1 MGRKPHISHS
11 ISNIAKDTVQTA
23 NDAHELRKAQSIL
36 LPALF
41 SLDLVATGIVIGRSK
56 PSVCRLQAE
65 FRANCAGTHIAPKMR
80 GGRRRQNMSL
90 EQEAQLLEPF
100 FQKARKGKP
109 FVVAD
114 IHKAYQTAIG
124 KKVPAS
130 TIYRILARHGW
141 RPLHSERSM
150 DKCFLIPQSSIFF
163 LFYREAKSFGLTA
176 FIS

>member
-1 MGRKPHISHS
+1 MGRKPHISQF
-11 ISNIAKDTVQTA
+11 ISDCAKQKVQTA
-23 NDAHELRKAQSIL
+23 NDVHELRKAQSIL

-56 PSVCRLQAE
+56 ATVCRLQAE
-65 FRANCAGTHIAPKMR
+65 FRAQCAGIHMPPKKR
-80 GGRRRQNMSL
+80 GGRRRQNMSF

-114 IHKAYQTAIG
+114 IRKAYQSAIG

-141 RPLHSERSM
+141 RPLRADRSM
-150 DKCFLIPQSSIFF
+150 DQ
-163 LFYREAKSFGLTA
+163 G
-176 FIS
+176 